1 MNESSARPA
10 RPQPGFEIPHQTISR
25 VLDTCLGVA
34 EGERVVLLHDEGTDE
49 AVLQALAAGLVER
62 RAVPLLTEVPRF
74 AVPGTEP
81 PSAVAAALLDADAG
95 IELTS
100 TFIGSSRARQ
110 NATAAGRRY
119 LAMPGVVSDT
129 FRLGGP
135 YDLDFDAFVA
145 STLELARA
153 WEQASEYR
161 ITTPGG
167 TDLRGSVA
175 GRKGRALTGVARNP
189 GDYMAPPDIES
200 GTAPVE
206 GSSNGVVVIDGDFL
220 FMGQGPVSSPVAF
233 EIRDGELIGLDGID
247 FRGTD
252 GERLTEMIGRVGD
265 PRMTNLA
272 EVAVG
277 LNPNGSVCGV
287 PMETESTKG
296 SAHIAFGNSIAYG
309 GTVAAP
315 AHLDCV
321 MRDATILLDGVPRIV
336 AGELV
341 D

>member
-1 MNESSARPA
+1 MCA
-10 RPQPGFEIPHQTISR
+10 IPEATVAR
-25 VLDTCLGVA
+25 VLDTCLGVRA
-34 EGERVVLLHDEGTDE
+34 GERVALLRDPGTDA
-49 AVLQALAAGLVER
+49 AVLTALAAGLEAR
-62 RAVPLLTEVPRF
+62 RAVPVLVEVPAF

-81 PSAVAAALLDADAG
+81 PAAVAEALLAADAG

-100 TFIGSSRARQ
+100 AFIGSSRARQ
-110 NATAAGRRY
+110 AATAAGRRY
-119 LAMPGVVSDT
+119 LAMPAVEAGT

-135 YDLDFDAFVA
+135 LDVDFDGLVA
-145 STLELARA
+145 TTLALARA
-153 WEQASEYR
+153 WEEAEEYR

-189 GDYMAPPDIES
+189 GDYMAPPDVES

-220 FMGQGPVSSPVAF
+220 FMGRGPVSSPVEL
-233 EIRDGELIGLDGID
+233 EIRDGQLIGLDGVE
-247 FRGTD
+247 
-252 GERLTEMIGRVGD
+252 GERLTEMIARVGD
-265 PRMTNLA
+265 PRMANLA

-277 LNPNGSVCGV
+277 LNPQGSVCGV

-321 MRDATILLDGVPRIV
+321 MRDATVYLDGVPRIV
-336 AGELV
+336 GGELV
-341 D
+341 AA

>member
-1 MNESSARPA
+1 VTGGDTLPDA
-10 RPQPGFEIPHQTISR
+10 TVSR

-34 EGERVVLLHDEGTDE
+34 AGERIALLHDPGTDPV
-49 AVLQALAAGLVER
+49 VLFELASALTER
-62 RAVPLLTEVPRF
+62 RAVPVLVAVPQF
-74 AVPGTEP
+74 VVPGTEP
-81 PSAVAAALLDADAG
+81 PASVAEALLAADAA

-100 TFIGSSRARQ
+100 AFIGSSRARQ
-110 NATAAGRRY
+110 DATAAGRRY
-119 LAMPGVVSDT
+119 LAMPAVVAGT
-129 FRLGGP
+129 FRRGGP
-135 YDLDFDAFVA
+135 LDVDFDGLVET
-145 STLELARA
+145 TLALARA
-153 WEQASEYR
+153 WEAASEYR
-161 ITTPGG
+161 ITTPAG
-167 TDLRGSVA
+167 TDIRGSVA

-189 GDYMAPPDIES
+189 GDYMAPPDVES

-206 GSSNGVVVIDGDFL
+206 GSSNGTVVIDGDFL
-220 FMGQGPVSSPVAF
+220 FMGTGPVSQPVAL
-233 EIRDGELIGLDGID
+233 EIRDGRLIGLDGSE
-247 FRGTD
+247 
-252 GERLTEMIGRVGD
+252 GERLTEMIARVAD

-321 MRDATILLDGVPRIV
+321 MRDATIHLDGVPRIV

-341 D
+341 G